1 MKKRLFGIFVLIL
14 ATVFSLSILGC
25 AVRFQ
30 KRHPLD
36 VERIKSLREKLQ
48 ELQETKNELEAQLQ
62 KEITE
67 GSVSLQMQERGL
79 VVTVVAEVLFDSGKA
94 KVRPVGKE
102 VLSKVANVLIKI
114 NENIIIEGHTDNVPI
129 KHSGWKSNWELSTQ
143 RALNVLHYFIDEKGL
158 NPERFSAAGYGP
170 YRPMASNATVEGRQE
185 NRRVEIVVVP
195 AKIKKAREGTQ
206 LETKSKAEEYIK

>member
-1 MKKRLFGIFVLIL
+1 
-14 ATVFSLSILGC
+14 
-25 AVRFQ
+25 
-30 KRHPLD
+30 
-36 VERIKSLREKLQ
+36 
-48 ELQETKNELEAQLQ
+48 
-62 KEITE
+62 
-67 GSVSLQMQERGL
+67 MQERGL

-114 NENIIIEGHTDNVPI
+114 NENIIVEGHTDNVPI

-170 YRPMASNATVEGRQE
+170 YRPMASNATVEGRQK

-195 AKIKKAREGTQ
+195 AKIKKARKGTQ
-206 LETKSKAEEYIK
+206 LETKSEAEEYIK